1 MYELKGGLPEDF
13 KMTELGPLPEEW
25 EVVKLGDAIEEL
37 KEKNKS
43 NVDLKVFT
51 VSNMEG
57 FVLSD
62 RFFGK
67 RVYSKDTDNY
77 KIVRQGYFAYNPYRI
92 NVGSIGLFKE
102 IIGLVSP
109 AYVVFKVKRTDCL
122 HPEFLFRLLKSP
134 FYMSEIQRIAMS
146 RGSVRRSLSYR
157 DLSDFKIP
165 LPPLSEQEKI
175 AAVLSAVQ
183 EAKEK
188 TEAVIRATKEFK
200 KSMMSYLFTYGPV
213 ALPDAENV
221 PLKETEVGMIPE
233 EWEVVR
239 LGDVANK
246 SYSGGTPSTSKEEYW
261 NGSIPWT
268 TSAIIGEEDVFLDKF
283 QKTITKSGL
292 ESSSTKITPRNT
304 LLVGTRVG
312 VGKAVITRLDVA
324 INQDLTAIELNTQRM
339 LPVFIAYFFKIEGIQ
354 KWFENNKRGATIKG
368 IPRKDLLNILI
379 PLPPLPVQQKIASI
393 LSAIDRK
400 IEAEEDKKKALEDL
414 FKTLLHNLM
423 TAKIRVNNLEVGA

>member
-1 MYELKGGLPEDF
+1 MTELKRALPEGY
-13 KMTELGPLPEEW
+13 KMTELGMLPEEW
-25 EVVKLGDAIEEL
+25 EVVRLGDVIEEL

-57 FVLSD
+57 FVPSD
-62 RFFGK
+62 RFFSK

-165 LPPLSEQEKI
+165 LPPLPEQKKI
-175 AAVLSAVQ
+175 AAILSTVQ

-188 TEAVIRATKEFK
+188 TEAVISAARDLK

-213 ALPDAENV
+213 PLPEAERV
-221 PLKETEVGMIPE
+221 PRKETELGMVPE

-239 LGDVANK
+239 LGEVADVNYGKANPK
-246 SYSGGTPSTSKEEYW
+246 DNGNIPVVGSGGVYSGTKTPLVDYPTIVIGRKGT
-261 NGSIPWT
+261 
-268 TSAIIGEEDVFLDKF
+268 A
-283 QKTITKSGL
+283 
-292 ESSSTKITPRNT
+292 
-304 LLVGTRVG
+304 
-312 VGKAVITRLDVA
+312 GKAWLFLEPCYPSDTTFYLSWKQEVDIRFLFNYMVINPLSGEHAKTTLPSL
-324 INQDLTAIELNTQRM
+324 QKPDL
-339 LPVFIAYFFKIEGIQ
+339 
-354 KWFENNKRGATIKG
+354 ENY
-368 IPRKDLLNILI
+368 LI
-379 PLPPLPVQQKIASI
+379 PLPPLPEQEKIASI
-393 LSAIDRK
+393 LSAIDEK
-400 IEAEEDKKKALEDL
+400 IEAEENKKKALEDL
-414 FKTLLHNLM
+414 FNTLLHNLM
-423 TAKIRVNNLEVGA
+423 AAKIRVNNLDLDKVELAM

>member
-1 MYELKGGLPEDF
+1 MNELKGDLPEDF
-13 KMTELGPLPEEW
+13 KMTELGPLPEKW
-25 EVVKLGDAIEEL
+25 KVTRLGDVIEEL

-43 NVDLKVFT
+43 NMDLKVFT

-57 FVLSD
+57 FVPSD

-67 RVYSKDTDNY
+67 RVHSKDTDNY

-102 IIGLVSP
+102 TIGLVSP

-165 LPPLSEQEKI
+165 LPPLPEQEKI
-175 AAVLSAVQ
+175 AAVLSAIQ

-188 TEAVIRATKEFK
+188 TEAVISATRDLK

-213 ALPDAENV
+213 PLPEAESV
-221 PLKETEVGMIPE
+221 PLKETEIGMIPE
-233 EWEVVR
+233 EWEVVNFSEIGKFQYGYTESGSTVKIGPR
-239 LGDVANK
+239 FLRITDVDLARGNINWSSVPYCKISDVDYPKYELYEGDVLIARIGATTGKTCIIKNPPK
-246 SYSGGTPSTSKEEYW
+246 SVFASYLIRFIYDKEKVDSFFIYYFTNSQEYWVQVNASKE
-261 NGSIPWT
+261 GKLKK
-268 TSAIIGEEDVFLDKF
+268 GV
-283 QKTITKSGL
+283 
-292 ESSSTKITPRNT
+292 SSSQLKNF
-304 LLVGTRVG
+304 
-312 VGKAVITRLDVA
+312 KA
-324 INQDLTAIELNTQRM
+324 
-339 LPVFIAYFFKIEGIQ
+339 
-354 KWFENNKRGATIKG
+354 
-368 IPRKDLLNILI
+368 
-379 PLPPLPVQQKIASI
+379 PLPPLPMQQKIASI
-393 LSAIDRK
+393 LSAIDQK

-414 FKTLLHNLM
+414 FQTLLHNLM
-423 TAKIRVNNLEVGA
+423 TAKIRVNNLEVGV

>member
-1 MYELKGGLPEDF
+1 VTELKRALPEGY
-13 KMTELGPLPEEW
+13 KMTELGMLPEEW
-25 EVVKLGDAIEEL
+25 EVVRLGDVIEEL

-57 FVLSD
+57 FVPSD
-62 RFFGK
+62 RFFSK

-165 LPPLSEQEKI
+165 LPPLPEQKKI
-175 AAVLSAVQ
+175 AAILSTVQ

-188 TEAVIRATKEFK
+188 TEAVISAARDLK

-213 ALPDAENV
+213 PLPEAERV
-221 PLKETEVGMIPE
+221 PRKETELGMVPE

-239 LGDVANK
+239 LGEVADVNYGKANPK
-246 SYSGGTPSTSKEEYW
+246 DNGNIPVVGSGGVYSGTKTPLVDYPTIVIGRKGT
-261 NGSIPWT
+261 
-268 TSAIIGEEDVFLDKF
+268 A
-283 QKTITKSGL
+283 
-292 ESSSTKITPRNT
+292 
-304 LLVGTRVG
+304 
-312 VGKAVITRLDVA
+312 GKAWLFLEPCYPSDTTFYLSWKQEVDIRFLFNYMVINPLSGEHAKTTLPSL
-324 INQDLTAIELNTQRM
+324 QKPDL
-339 LPVFIAYFFKIEGIQ
+339 
-354 KWFENNKRGATIKG
+354 ENY
-368 IPRKDLLNILI
+368 LI
-379 PLPPLPVQQKIASI
+379 PLPPLPEQEKIASI
-393 LSAIDRK
+393 LSAIDEK
-400 IEAEEDKKKALEDL
+400 IEAEENKKKALEDL
-414 FKTLLHNLM
+414 FNTLLHNLM
-423 TAKIRVNNLEVGA
+423 AAKIRVNNLDLDKVELAM